1 MGYPYTSAVQSGAAG
16 LRLALLTVGIKAG
29 DEVITVANS
38 DMATTAS
45 ISQCGATPVLCDV
58 QHSDHVINPD
68 LLEPLINERTRAILP
83 VDLYGHPADVKRIR
97 KIADKNGLLIIEDAA
112 IASGAMDYGK
122 PVGAFADMAIFST
135 CASKPFPSA
144 GGGGLV
150 VTSRHD
156 LWEKLETLKGYGR
169 RPEENLNAPV
179 KYDHV
184 LEGYNLRMLPFD
196 AALLQLKLPYL
207 KKWSRN
213 RRQIAERYIEGL
225 RGLDQITLPG
235 FRPES
240 EPIYRT
246 FTICI
251 EQRDELY
258 NFLREKGINAAL
270 NYVPPVHLQTVY
282 RDRKLPGTDHLP
294 VTEYLSSRLIGLPV
308 DPDLTEE
315 EIAYVCDQIHTFY
328 Q

>member
-1 MGYPYTSAVQSGAAG
+1 MPAG
-16 LRLALLTVGIKAG
+16 LWIMGNRLA
-29 DEVITVANS
+29 S
-38 DMATTAS
+38 
-45 ISQCGATPVLCDV
+45 
-58 QHSDHVINPD
+58 
-68 LLEPLINERTRAILP
+68 
-83 VDLYGHPADVKRIR
+83 
-97 KIADKNGLLIIEDAA
+97 
-112 IASGAMDYGK
+112 
-122 PVGAFADMAIFST
+122 FADMAVFST

-169 RPEENLNAPV
+169 RPQENLNAPV

-184 LEGYNLRMLPFD
+184 LEGYNLRML
-196 AALLQLKLPYL
+196 LWMLQLLL
-207 KKWSRN
+207 ISSLFETWSRK
-213 RRQIAERYIEGL
+213 RRQSRGMVYRWL
-225 RGLDQITLPG
+225 RGLDQITLSG

-240 EPIYRT
+240 EPIFRT

-258 NFLREKGINAAL
+258 NFLRENEINAAL

-282 RDRKLPGTDHLP
+282 RDRKLPGADHLP
-294 VTEYLSSRLIGLPV
+294 VTEHLSDRLIGLPV

-315 EIAYVCDQIHTFY
+315 EIAYVCEQIHTFY